1 MGTIGRD
8 LDAAL
13 HRAVRSGMD
22 RARIAVDPGLGFG
35 KRREQNAEI
44 LACLGELA
52 ALELPV
58 MVGPSRKSFLAQPE
72 SSLLERATAAA
83 VTAAILGGAHIVR
96 VHAVAEMKGV
106 AQVAEQIL
114 SFAGTSDS
122 SASHARPPRSAGSRF
137 RE

>member
-44 LACLGELA
+44 LACRGELA

-83 VTAAILGGAHIVR
+83 ATAAILRGAHIVR
-96 VHAVAEMKGV
+96 VADVPEVKGGAPGAGPV
-106 AQVAEQIL
+106 L
-114 SFAGTSDS
+114 RFCGTSDKR
-122 SASHARPPRSAGSRF
+122 ASNACPPRY
-137 RE
+137 